1 MGLTCS
7 SILSLCRN
15 QAHKLQPRNVMI
27 GRRDLNSIWYPQ
39 NVIRNQ
45 KFNIITFLPLVLF
58 EQFRFFLNLYFLVM
72 ACTQFIPMF
81 RVGYLYTY
89 WGPLIFVLFV
99 TILREAIDDIKRAYR
114 DKELNS
120 QVYTLLTD
128 NGRRKPI
135 PSSQLQVSDVIVI
148 QKNQRVP
155 ADVVVLQ
162 TSDKSGKQRRRNFP
176 FDEHSVEHRQSEGMT
191 NDVLS
196 EHRKCIDIFDPSTG
210 FFAFLGMTFLD
221 DRHAALK
228 MKLNR
233 HPQRFPWRTRSS
245 FRLSSNT
252 MGKSPVNPSC
262 PDGGTRAD
270 LSLSVAGT
278 CFIRTDQLDGETD
291 WKLRIASPLTQSL
304 DDISILTSDKRVT
317 AKIHAEPPGL
327 DIHQFNGVISW
338 KQDEPLTVEN
348 VLWSGTVVATGEA
361 ICCVIYTGSDTR
373 MVMNTSKPHSKI
385 GLLDTEINT
394 LTKLLFAA
402 LVLLSIA
409 MLVLKGFRGPWY
421 RYLVRFF
428 LLFSYMIPISLRVN
442 LDMGKAVYAWFIQ
455 RDANIPGTVVRSS
468 TIPEELGRIGY
479 LLTDKT
485 GTLTQNLMI
494 FKRLHLGTV
503 SFTNENQ
510 AEISNL
516 LNQQYKIASTPVHD
530 GQASKAAS
538 ALPSGKIRS
547 FVKKTEATKVP
558 EAVKALALC
567 HNVTPVYEQ
576 RTSTSIQMKNGTT
589 AIGFGNKHTN
599 EVHSEPDTPM
609 TGVTS
614 INTTDGFDLMELLP
628 LTGKFSKENI
638 STLCFQYKP

>member
-1 MGLTCS
+1 M
-7 SILSLCRN
+7 
-15 QAHKLQPRNVMI
+15 
-27 GRRDLNSIWYPQ
+27 
-39 NVIRNQ
+39 
-45 KFNIITFLPLVLF
+45 
-58 EQFRFFLNLYFLVM
+58 
-72 ACTQFIPMF
+72 
-81 RVGYLYTY
+81 
-89 WGPLIFVLFV
+89 
-99 TILREAIDDIKRAYR
+99 
-114 DKELNS
+114 
-120 QVYTLLTD
+120 
-128 NGRRKPI
+128 
-135 PSSQLQVSDVIVI
+135 
-148 QKNQRVP
+148 
-155 ADVVVLQ
+155 
-162 TSDKSGKQRRRNFP
+162 
-176 FDEHSVEHRQSEGMT
+176 
-191 NDVLS
+191 
-196 EHRKCIDIFDPSTG
+196 
-210 FFAFLGMTFLD
+210 
-221 DRHAALK
+221 
-228 MKLNR
+228 
-233 HPQRFPWRTRSS
+233 
-245 FRLSSNT
+245 
-252 MGKSPVNPSC
+252 
-262 PDGGTRAD
+262 
-270 LSLSVAGT
+270 
-278 CFIRTDQLDGETD
+278 
-291 WKLRIASPLTQSL
+291 
-304 DDISILTSDKRVT
+304 T

-327 DIHQFNGVISW
+327 SIHQFNGVISW

-421 RYLVRFF
+421 RNLVRFF

-455 RDANIPGTVVRSS
+455 RDTNIPGTVVRSS

-510 AEISNL
+510 GEISNL

-538 ALPSGKIRS
+538 ALPPGKSRS
-547 FVKKTEATKVP
+547 VVKKTEATKVP

-576 RTSTSIQMKNGTT
+576 RTSTSIPMKNGSTM
-589 AIGFGNKHTN
+589 IGFGNKHTN

-609 TGVTS
+609 TGITS
-614 INTTDGFDLMELLP
+614 INTTDGSDLMELLP
-628 LTGKFSKENI
+628 LTGKFSSETP
-638 STLCFQYKP
+638 S